1 MNPLKIK
8 MSDMKTLKEII
19 SEYEKADA
27 YERTLLF
34 LAHRDLRDDFMEIE
48 VSRLPAIEEKVT
60 CQCLL
65 RVS

>member
-1 MNPLKIK
+1 
-8 MSDMKTLKEII
+8 MSNMKTLKEIL

-34 LAHRDLRDDFMEIE
+34 LAYRDIRDVLMEIE
-48 VSRLPAIEEKVT
+48 LSSLPAIKEKGT
-60 CQCLL
+60 CRCLL